1 MALMDPTKAPTTGDC
16 GHVGIIKPQEAKE
29 HWHKLDETIEN
40 LKKDA
45 NEEEI
50 QEIMK
55 DFIEVTKTACME
67 VHTPMA
73 GADVS
78 KVLHSMGDPY
88 GLAIRQQTEE
98 VERRLKVMM
107 PEEELIEGKELACMV
122 DTVEPITAETKETLI
137 NLMGHMVDGILSGCT
152 IGRVVHNSGLNLHT

>member
-1 MALMDPTKAPTTGDC
+1 MALKDPTKTATTGDC
-16 GHVGIIKPQEAKE
+16 GHMGMINPQEAKE
-29 HWHKLDETIEN
+29 HWCKLDETIEN

-55 DFIEVTKTACME
+55 NFIEVTKTACME
-67 VHTPMA
+67 VHTPMV
-73 GADVS
+73 GTDVL

-88 GLAIRQQTEE
+88 GLTLWQQTKE

-137 NLMGHMVDGILSGCT
+137 NLMGHMVEAYYQAAQVAEWFTTLA
-152 IGRVVHNSGLNLHT
+152 